1 MMRLQELLDM
11 LPPRDDVL
19 RLARYFQQ
27 TRDPDYTG
35 LVACTAA
42 GIVVGAAV
50 ALLFAP
56 NTGQELRRAIG
67 ERAEGLRGK
76 AQEFGS
82 RMKTNSNGVTPH
94 ASI

>member
-1 MMRLQELLDM
+1 MRIQDMLDM
-11 LPPRDDVL
+11 LPPREDVV
-19 RLARYFQQ
+19 RMARYFSQ
-27 TRDPDYTG
+27 TRQPDYTS
-35 LVACTAA
+35 LITTAAA

-56 NTGQELRRAIG
+56 NTGRDLRRAIG
-67 ERAEGLRGK
+67 ERAEGLREK

-82 RMKTNSNGVTPH
+82 RAKATNGSTTH

>member
-1 MMRLQELLDM
+1 MRFQEFLDM

-27 TRDPDYTG
+27 TREPDYSG

-42 GIVVGAAV
+42 GLVVGAAV

-56 NTGQELRRAIG
+56 NSGSELRRAIG
-67 ERAEGLRGK
+67 ERAEGLREK

-82 RMKTNSNGVTPH
+82 RVKSNSNGVTPH